1 MPVTIVVT
9 GRIPENAV
17 LIEAFPSRG
26 YVSTIASNHMIRS
39 LGFEQIGH
47 IESEKLDAVAVVHD
61 GVPMHPIRIYAKGGI
76 IILFSELIIPM
87 NLVHDFTAALSE
99 WFATIKPGK
108 VILLASVP
116 GVESKETHEIMAVT
130 TDIELAKK
138 LKELG
143 VKEMNEGVLTGMSS
157 SLMIKCCGSSIPATS
172 LMVETS
178 YIPDVLAA
186 ASMLEILKALLSL
199 DVDVGELMKAGKEI
213 EERFMENLDKLKIGQ
228 ERYREMHQQSAMYR

>member
-26 YVSTIASNHMIRS
+26 YVSTIASNHLIRS

-61 GVPMHPIRIYAKGGI
+61 GVPMHPIRIYAKGDI

-87 NLVHDFTAALSE
+87 NLVHDFTTALSD
-99 WFATIKPGK
+99 WFASIKPRQ
-108 VILLASVP
+108 VMLLASVP

-130 TDIELAKK
+130 TDLEMAKK

-143 VKEMNEGVLTGMSS
+143 VKEMTEGVLTGMSS
-157 SLMIKCCGSSIPATS
+157 SLMMKCCGGRIPATS

-186 ASMLEILKALLSL
+186 ASLLGILKSLLSVE
-199 DVDVGELMKAGKEI
+199 VDVGELTKAGKEI
-213 EERFMENLDKLKIGQ
+213 EERFMENLDKMKLGQ
-228 ERYREMHQQSAMYR
+228 ERYKEMHQQSTMYR